1 MNQANTPDAKK
12 RQIDQKRG
20 IGVRDLVTCA
30 IFTVIYFIVFFACG
44 MTGLIPIMAFLFPLP
59 LALVSGISQMLFYTK
74 VRSFGMVTIMG
85 ALLGLI
91 SFLMGYGPIGLC
103 FGIVC
108 GLIADLI
115 LRAGGYKSLKCSVA
129 SHCVFS
135 LWVIGTMLPMW
146 ILGQAYFEPYR
157 ASQGDA
163 FVNESLAYLSG
174 GMLVIVVVGII
185 VCALIGAAIGTKVLR
200 KHFERA
206 GIA

>member
-1 MNQANTPDAKK
+1 MAHNSTAPSAAAKTGDRLGGK
-12 RQIDQKRG
+12 DLIN
-20 IGVRDLVTCA
+20 IG
-30 IFTVIYFIVFFACG
+30 IFTAIYFVVVFAVACLGFIPILMAAICGIIPLIAGIPYMLFLTRARKFG
-44 MTGLIPIMAFLFPLP
+44 MITILGLLTGIIMFITGMGYFSIATGLI
-59 LALVSGISQMLFYTK
+59 
-74 VRSFGMVTIMG
+74 
-85 ALLGLI
+85 
-91 SFLMGYGPIGLC
+91 
-103 FGIVC
+103 C